1 MNAEDKI
8 STPNATPTLCVNWPR
23 FGPYHLAR
31 LQATHTRAL
40 QLDARLVALE
50 TAQQDTTYE
59 WDVHTGQTDFQ
70 REVALADQAYEE
82 ANAST
87 IHSAITNKLNQIQP
101 HGVAISSYSTPDA
114 RACLS
119 WCKRNNRVAILMTET
134 KEDDTLRVGWRERI
148 KSTIVQMYD
157 AALVGGTPHQAY
169 LEKLGFPSSHI
180 FQGCD
185 AVDNGY
191 FQEQVE
197 YWRNQYGKA
206 SHLPG
211 LNVRTPYFLASNRF
225 IPRKNLDG
233 LIKAYHAYR
242 SITEMPWRLLLLGDG
257 PERPALEQLVASL
270 QIEGVVFCGF
280 QQIQHLPAYYAHA
293 GAFVHPALNDQWGL
307 VVNEAMAA
315 GLPVIVS
322 NKAGCAFDLVSQG
335 ENGYIFDPHTPEEL
349 SQWLCVLSS
358 PETNRIAMSQASES
372 IISRWSPE
380 TFATNMWK
388 AFEKGLSRSGRALPA
403 QRALVWGIQR
413 LSRRVQS
420 FHSVRD

>member
-1 MNAEDKI
+1 MTI
-8 STPNATPTLCVNWPR
+8 PNTKPILCVNWPR

-31 LQATHTRAL
+31 LQATHDHAL
-40 QLDARLVALE
+40 KLDARLVALE
-50 TAQQDTTYE
+50 TASRDTTYE
-59 WDVHTGQTDFQ
+59 WDTITAQTSFQ
-70 REVALADQAYEE
+70 REVALQAQAYEE
-82 ANAST
+82 TNAAT
-87 IHSAITNKLNQIQP
+87 IHRAITRKLDEIQP

-119 WCKRNNRVAILMTET
+119 WCKKHNRVAILMTET
-134 KEDDTLRVGWRERI
+134 KEDDTHRIGWRERI
-148 KSTIVQMYD
+148 KSTLVQMYD
-157 AALVGGTPHQAY
+157 SALVGGTPHQAY

-185 AVDNGY
+185 AVDNAY
-191 FQEQVE
+191 FQHHVE
-197 YWRNQYGKA
+197 EWRNQFGKA
-206 SHLPG
+206 SRLPG
-211 LNVRTPYFLASNRF
+211 LDVREPFFLASNRF

-242 SITEMPWRLLLLGDG
+242 TNTEKPWRLLLLGDG
-257 PERPALEQLVASL
+257 PERAALEQLVRSL
-270 QIEGVVFCGF
+270 HIDGVVFCGF

-322 NKAGCAFDLVSQG
+322 RKAGCAQDLVSHG
-335 ENGYIFDPHTPEEL
+335 KNGYIFHPDNLEEL
-349 SQWLCVLSS
+349 SQWLSVLSS
-358 PETNRIAMSQASES
+358 PETNRIQMSKASEQ
-372 IISRWSPE
+372 IIEKWSPR
-380 TFATNMWK
+380 TFAENMWK
-388 AFEKGLSRSGRALPA
+388 AFDKGFTRSGRSLLA
-403 QRALVWGIQR
+403 QRTLVWGIQR